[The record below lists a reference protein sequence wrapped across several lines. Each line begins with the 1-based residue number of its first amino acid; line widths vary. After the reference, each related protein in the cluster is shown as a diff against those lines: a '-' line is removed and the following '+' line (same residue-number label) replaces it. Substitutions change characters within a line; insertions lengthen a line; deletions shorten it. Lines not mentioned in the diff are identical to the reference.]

1 MELSSFLLAC
11 YTDDIRSG
19 NLEIVN
25 LYSLVGITVLCGFIV
40 VNGMWLLMLVQIDFC
55 KLRVGYERL

>member
-19 NLEIVN
+19 ILEIVN